1 MLFKTIGGSRKR
13 VRKIRNYIIDWE
25 ASSRS
30 KRQFSVKE
38 FLKKYW
44 EKQIVFEELP
54 VAGTK
59 MTIDFYNATKK
70 IAIEV
75 QGAQHT
81 KYVPYF
87 HNGQKVNFLH
97 QLRRDKQK
105 REFCEINEISLI
117 EIHDKDKLDD
127 EMLKKLRIR
136 R

>member
-1 MLFKTIGGSRKR
+1 MLFKTINGGAKR
-13 VRKIRNYIIDWE
+13 VRKIRKYIIDWE

-30 KRQFSVKE
+30 KMQFSVKK

-44 EKQIVFEELP
+44 KNQVVFEELP

-59 MTIDFYNATKK
+59 MTIDFYNATKR

-81 KYVPYF
+81 RYVPHF
-87 HNGQKVNFLH
+87 HNNQKINFLH

-105 REFCEINEISLI
+105 RDFCKLNNIKLI
-117 EIHDKDKLDD
+117 EVHDGDKLDNKL
-127 EMLKKLRIR
+127 LKKFNIKP
-136 R
+136 

>member
-1 MLFKTIGGSRKR
+1 MLFKTIGGSKKR
-13 VRKIRNYIIDWE
+13 VRKIRSYIIDWE

-30 KRQFSVKE
+30 KMQFSVKK

-44 EKQIVFEELP
+44 EKQVVFEELP

-75 QGAQHT
+75 QGVQHT

-97 QLRRDKQK
+97 QLRRDKLQ
-105 REFCEINEISLI
+105 
-117 EIHDKDKLDD
+117 D
-127 EMLKKLRIR
+127 
-136 R
+136 